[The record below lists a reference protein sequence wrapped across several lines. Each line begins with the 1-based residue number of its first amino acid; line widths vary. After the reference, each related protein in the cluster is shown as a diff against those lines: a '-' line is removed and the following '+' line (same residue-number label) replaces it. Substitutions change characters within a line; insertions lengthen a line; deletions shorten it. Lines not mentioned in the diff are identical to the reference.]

1 MLYYIGYKVICFY
14 FSVQT
19 VFQAFSHGGGKALSA
34 HGSACPER
42 AAQTGAEAR
51 TAEKRRAGI
60 RGTLTYV
67 HFRGFK
73 FNIPFSQSAQPSRH
87 ETLRKSLFRTGGKPS
102 SHPSDRRRGFPVMR
116 KSLFRRAGKPVPPAR
131 KAHIARRNG
140 LFRKT
145 AKTGQRDGRVQTD
158 VYQRITQNPKLRDIQ
173 DGNPVHTF

>member
-42 AAQTGAEAR
+42 AAQTGAEAC

-73 FNIPFSQSAQPSRH
+73 FNIPFF
-87 ETLRKSLFRTGGKPS
+87 TIRTAVTP
-102 SHPSDRRRGFPVMR
+102 
-116 KSLFRRAGKPVPPAR
+116 
-131 KAHIARRNG
+131 
-140 LFRKT
+140 
-145 AKTGQRDGRVQTD
+145 
-158 VYQRITQNPKLRDIQ
+158 
-173 DGNPVHTF
+173 